1 MQANI
6 GELTAITPGQ
16 RALAAPADPTGG
28 SALRMFRF
36 ERRWMVRVF
45 EAMLPAGVD
54 PRLGLGAAQ
63 VPMGRFVD
71 DMLARAPLQSVMG
84 LRAGVW
90 ILMLAPL
97 LVLRRV
103 RTFVGLAAAERQ
115 VVLDR
120 VTRSN
125 IYLVRES
132 AHFLKI
138 VACLGFC
145 GLTPVQQQLGIY
157 PVDKSPPPWAQP

>member
-6 GELTAITPGQ
+6 GEITAITPE
-16 RALAAPADPTGG
+16 RALAPPSDPAQG

-54 PRLGLGAAQ
+54 PRLGLGAEQ
-63 VPMGRFVD
+63 VPLGRFVD
-71 DMLARAPLQSVMG
+71 DLLVRAPFQSVMG

-97 LVLRRV
+97 FVLRRF
-103 RTFVGLAAAERQ
+103 RTFMGLSAAERQ

-120 VTRSN
+120 VSRSN

-138 VACLGFC
+138 VGCLGFC
-145 GLTPVQQQLGIY
+145 GLTQVQQQLGIY
-157 PVDKSPPPWAQP
+157 PTDKVPPPWARP